1 MLTLVLSVASPA
13 VAKGAAD
20 SVAATWRLV
29 EHANFANVTYY
40 IKDQKTIIYGAYG
53 FESASSVFGT
63 VDVSRKVA
71 DEPCLVDVTRV
82 EPTRLTEDPSTCAE
96 HLPGGG
102 PISATYHFNGSGK
115 LLKSI
120 ARGHRQPPEHGRR
133 GDARGA
139 RLGSPADRREAHT
152 TQARLTVT
160 AWQERSWRGGDRA
173 SLRRAS
179 SKPSGRTVR
188 RRLYSFVVILSAIWK
203 ES

>member
-1 MLTLVLSVASPA
+1 MKRGATGLALVLTLVLSVASPA

-29 EHANFANVTYY
+29 EHAKFANVTYY
-40 IKDQKTIIYGAYG
+40 IKDQKTIIYGAYC

-82 EPTRLTEDPSTCAE
+82 EPMRLTEDPSTCAE

-102 PISATYHFNGSGK
+102 AISATYYFNGSGK

-120 ARGHRQPPEHGRR
+120 DNGATGKPPEHGRR
-133 GDARGA
+133 GMLAALGWGA
-139 RLGSPADRREAHT
+139 LLIVVG
-152 TQARLTVT
+152 LI
-160 AWQERSWRGGDRA
+160 
-173 SLRRAS
+173 LRNLA
-179 SKPSGRTVR
+179 
-188 RRLYSFVVILSAIWK
+188 
-203 ES
+203 